1 MRGKGVNRE
10 VYYRQP
16 ISSVASA
23 GRPSRVTLASSGR
36 SDALEALRVARGR
49 DQAHTISA
57 SKTAAAPPLEAQVQ
71 VTKQGTVI
79 QKFGE
84 RMRFAILAKV

>member
-1 MRGKGVNRE
+1 ML
-10 VYYRQP
+10 
-16 ISSVASA
+16 
-23 GRPSRVTLASSGR
+23 GRDTQQLSWVDWLQQQASSGR

-57 SKTAAAPPLEAQVQ
+57 SKTAPAPPLEAQAQ

-79 QKFGE
+79 QKVGE
-84 RMRFAILAKV
+84 HEIRHTSKG